1 MVRLHRFGGKMR
13 KMTSLGRSRCHA
25 EGGKVG
31 GGGGGGRDGPNETLG
46 RKWVGE
52 TVDT

>member
-1 MVRLHRFGGKMR
+1 MLRGERWG
-13 KMTSLGRSRCHA
+13 
-25 EGGKVG
+25 E
-31 GGGGGGRDGPNETLG
+31 GGGGRDGPNETLG